1 MAKQELKAGA
11 PAPDFS
17 VKDQTGAWVRLND
30 FKGKW
35 VVLYFYP
42 KDNTPGCTIEAIAFT
57 KYLKDFSKLNAEI
70 LGTSPDS
77 CESHVKFI
85 NSQKLKISL
94 LSDPDQKFCKAY
106 DVWQLKQFMGK
117 EYMGVVRSTFLI
129 DPEGK
134 IAFLWNSVKAE
145 GHAEAVLE
153 KLKELQKQAASVRA

>member
-1 MAKQELKAGA
+1 
-11 PAPDFS
+11 
-17 VKDQTGAWVRLND
+17 
-30 FKGKW
+30 
-35 VVLYFYP
+35 
-42 KDNTPGCTIEAIAFT
+42 
-57 KYLKDFSKLNAEI
+57 
-70 LGTSPDS
+70 
-77 CESHVKFI
+77 VKFI

-94 LSDPDQKFCKAY
+94 LSDPDQKLCKAY

-117 EYMGVVRSTFLI
+117 EYMGVARSTFLI